1 MSCCGCLETPSR
13 VTNLYRHEEL
23 LYKFTDLTGLSVRH
37 ENHQMQENIK
47 ICNFRLLEILS
58 SATAAQLSWKPR
70 LLSKR
75 NASKFTRRK

>member
-37 ENHQMQENIK
+37 KNHQMQENIK
-47 ICNFRLLEILS
+47 I
-58 SATAAQLSWKPR
+58 
-70 LLSKR
+70 
-75 NASKFTRRK
+75 